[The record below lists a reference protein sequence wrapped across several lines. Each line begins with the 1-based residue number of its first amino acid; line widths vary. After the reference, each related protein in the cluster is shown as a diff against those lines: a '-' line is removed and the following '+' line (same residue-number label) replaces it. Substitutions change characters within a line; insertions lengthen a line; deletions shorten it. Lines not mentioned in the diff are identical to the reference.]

1 MEEFNRTIS
10 NVKMY
15 ESPNLHLEVTA
26 KCCARCVFCGYRY
39 IKRKKGEM
47 SRELISKILDELAGW
62 EKPMKEI
69 VPVHYGE
76 FFLRKDWF
84 EILKEI
90 EEKLPNTSIAIPT
103 NGYPLEIDDA
113 AKLAQISTLK
123 YLSFSVYAFFDE
135 TYERLIGLP
144 AENMEKISKL
154 INVLMPL
161 RNDLRIAVGTT
172 NTPPF
177 MTDYENGLF
186 KERWKDLAQT
196 HVIIANKQINPEL
209 QKTFPYPISC
219 FTIFGSMAILWDG
232 KAVAC
237 CFDPNGE
244 LEVGDACKEKVL
256 DIWRGE
262 RMKELQRKH
271 MEGLRDEIELCK
283 SCTFGGAF
291 VGEVNGKKY

>member
-1 MEEFNRTIS
+1 MKMKEFNGAIS

-15 ESPNLHLEVTA
+15 KSPNLHLEMTA
-26 KCCARCVFCGYRY
+26 QCCANCVFCGYRY

-47 SRELISKILDELAGW
+47 SRNLISKILDESAEW

-69 VPVHYGE
+69 VPTHYGE

-103 NGYPLEIDDA
+103 NGYPLETDDA
-113 AKLAQISTLK
+113 VKLAQISTLK
-123 YLSFSVYAFFDE
+123 YLSFSVYGFFDE

-144 AENMEKISKL
+144 AENMEKINRFIK
-154 INVLMPL
+154 VLKPL

-177 MTDYENGLF
+177 MTDYENHLF
-186 KERWKDLAQT
+186 NEKWQDLAQT
-196 HVIIANKQINPEL
+196 HSIMANKQINPEL

-256 DIWRGE
+256 DIWNGE
-262 RMKELQRKH
+262 KMKELQRKH
-271 MEGLRDEIELCK
+271 VEGLRDEIELCK
-283 SCTFGGAF
+283 SCTFGG
-291 VGEVNGKKY
+291 

>member
-1 MEEFNRTIS
+1 MKMKEFNGAIS

-15 ESPNLHLEVTA
+15 KSPNLHLEMTA
-26 KCCARCVFCGYRY
+26 QCCANCVFCGYRY

-47 SRELISKILDELAGW
+47 SRELISKILDESAGW
-62 EKPMKEI
+62 EKPMNEI
-69 VPVHYGE
+69 VPAHYGE

-103 NGYPLEIDDA
+103 NGYPLETDDA
-113 AKLAQISTLK
+113 VKLAQISTLK
-123 YLSFSVYAFFDE
+123 YLSFSVYGFFDE

-144 AENMEKISKL
+144 AENMEKIRRFIK
-154 INVLMPL
+154 VLKPL

-177 MTDYENGLF
+177 MTDYENHLF
-186 KERWKDLAQT
+186 NEKWQDLAQT
-196 HVIIANKQINPEL
+196 HSIMANKQINPEL

-256 DIWRGE
+256 DIWNGE
-262 RMKELQRKH
+262 KMKELQRKH
-271 MEGLRDEIELCK
+271 VEGLRDEIELCK
-283 SCTFGGAF
+283 SCTFGG
-291 VGEVNGKKY
+291 